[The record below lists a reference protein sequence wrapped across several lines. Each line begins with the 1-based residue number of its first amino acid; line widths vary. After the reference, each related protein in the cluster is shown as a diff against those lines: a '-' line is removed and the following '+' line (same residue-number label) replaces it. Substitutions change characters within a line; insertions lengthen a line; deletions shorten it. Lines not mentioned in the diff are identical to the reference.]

1 MKNQISHNIQ
11 IKLAVLLLALISTPA
26 FAQGSKEWKGAPESW
41 FIYTVVIVVL
51 VGAILALAFIRAAL
65 SASTSKWS
73 LAEALSEE
81 VTVTDTEKSEGQTES
96 KEVTKLCA
104 SSSRLV
110 ALMGMVVLLIMFLG
124 FGTFALYSFG
134 KTGKLPSSIDKVVHF
149 LLAGLTL
156 FAPYTV
162 NKFASVFE
170 SLSPKAK

>member
-1 MKNQISHNIQ
+1 MKYQISHNIQ
-11 IKLAVLLLALISTPA
+11 IKLGILLLTLIPTPVW
-26 FAQGSKEWKGAPESW
+26 AQGSKEWKGAPEPW
-41 FIYTVVIVVL
+41 FIYTVVIIVL
-51 VGAILALAFIRAAL
+51 VGAILALSFIRAAL
-65 SASTSKWS
+65 SASTTKWS
-73 LAEALSEE
+73 LADALSEE
-81 VTVTDTEKSEGQTES
+81 ITVTEPTEDPKVS

-110 ALMGMVVLLIMFLG
+110 ALMGMIVLLLMFLG

-134 KTGKLPSSIDKVVHF
+134 KTGKLPSSINKVVHF

-170 SLSPKAK
+170 SLSPKAKG